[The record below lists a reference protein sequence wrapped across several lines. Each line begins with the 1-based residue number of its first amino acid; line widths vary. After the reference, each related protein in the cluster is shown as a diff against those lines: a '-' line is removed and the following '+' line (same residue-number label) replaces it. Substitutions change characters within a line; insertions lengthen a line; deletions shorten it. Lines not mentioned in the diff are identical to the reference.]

1 MGCEGGSAR
10 ERDED
15 GRIKYDGLRGRRE
28 KRMAEE
34 RIPIGSLSRNGY

>member
-15 GRIKYDGLRGRRE
+15 GWIKDDGLRGRRE
-28 KRMAEE
+28 KGWPKE
-34 RIPIGSLSRNGY
+34 RIPVGALSRNGY

>member
-34 RIPIGSLSRNGY
+34 RIPVGALSRNGY